1 MQLGNFIG
9 IFQEYDG
16 SSLGKENINFMRIRV
31 QVDIRRPL
39 KRKKQVMFNNKCSY
53 VRFKYER
60 LTIFCFYCGHL
71 GHNDSFC
78 EAKMEAG
85 VEVDIIGWDLSLRAQ
100 SRRAQAMR
108 SVWLMEE
115 GGSEGGMSRGN
126 NEWESVGNFG
136 GSVDPILGFNLEG
149 NGFFLQIERV
159 RSLNDYS
166 QMAIEQ
172 ELENEMIIGEEG
184 KKRGRKDIED
194 SREMEGRD
202 MKVQGFNH
210 LLSTAAKRQAD
221 RSQ

>member
-16 SSLGKENINFMRIRV
+16 SSLGKENMNFMRITV
-31 QVDIRRPL
+31 QVDVRHPL
-39 KRKKQVMFNNKCSY
+39 KRKKQVMFKNKCSY

-60 LTIFCFYCGHL
+60 LTLFCFYCGRL
-71 GHNDSFC
+71 GHSDSFC
-78 EAKMEAG
+78 EEKMEAR
-85 VEVDIIGWDLSLRAQ
+85 VEVDVMGWDLSLRAQ

-108 SVWLMEE
+108 SVWLREE
-115 GGSEGGMSRGN
+115 GGSGGGMSGGN
-126 NEWESVGNFG
+126 NERGNVGTFT

-149 NGFFLQIERV
+149 NGFSSQIERV
-159 RSLNDYS
+159 RPLNDYS

-184 KKRGRKDIED
+184 KKRGRKDIEN

-202 MKVQGFNH
+202 RKVQGFNH
-210 LLSTAAKRQAD
+210 LLSAAVKRQAD